1 MNELKYTVEITKI
14 IEGALKL
21 DKIKVENYSNLLC
34 EKLESDGEERVA
46 KRIKKILNSNK
57 QRSFVPS
64 NMQVL
69 FNTPVDQESRLPI
82 ADILNYNEIE
92 SEVILNDDIS
102 KQVNKFIENYK
113 MIDIFSKLGLEM
125 ANTLLLFGPP
135 GCGKTNL
142 AFYIA
147 KQLKLPIV
155 IARLDSLISSYLG
168 STAKNIRLLFEY
180 AEKTPCLLFLDEFDA
195 LAKARDDIHELGELK
210 RVVNSLL
217 QNIDNTSNSSVIIAA
232 TNHQHILDPA
242 IWRRFEYRLEISLP
256 DYESRKKMIKLFLKS
271 NYELC
276 DKDLSSLSKLFKGL
290 TGAQIEEICKKSI
303 RDSIIN
309 STQLNIQCIVN
320 NYFDFINIF
329 SKIKCDNEAYNKK
342 RQKELYKLKVIH
354 IREKDK
360 KFFSYGRIAELLN
373 ISKSY
378 VGNLIREEKGE

>member
-1 MNELKYTVEITKI
+1 MKYTVEIIKI

-34 EKLESDGEERVA
+34 EKLESDGEERAA
-46 KRIKKILNSNK
+46 KRIRKILSSNIDNSLI
-57 QRSFVPS
+57 PS
-64 NMQVL
+64 NMQLL
-69 FNTPVDQESRLPI
+69 FNVPVDQESRLPI
-82 ADILNYNEIE
+82 ADVINHNEIE
-92 SEVILNDDIS
+92 SKVILNDDIC
-102 KQVNKFIENYK
+102 KQVNKFIESYK
-113 MIDIFSKLGLEM
+113 MIDKFVKSGLEM

-180 AEKTPCLLFLDEFDA
+180 AEKTPCILFLDEFDA

-217 QNIDNTSNSSVIIAA
+217 QNIDTISNSSIVIAA
-232 TNHQHILDPA
+232 TNHQHMLDPA
-242 IWRRFEYRLEISLP
+242 IWRRFEYRLEISFP
-256 DYESRKKMIKLFLKS
+256 NYESRKKMIRLFLRG
-271 NYELC
+271 NYEISN
-276 DKDLSSLSKLFKGL
+276 KDLSSLSNLFKGL

-309 STQLNIQCIVN
+309 SSELNLQCIVD
-320 NYFDFINIF
+320 NYFEFIDIS
-329 SKIKCDNEAYNKK
+329 SKLNNDDKFNVKK
-342 RQKELYKLKVIH
+342 AQKELYKLKVVH
-354 IREKDK
+354 IREKDE
-360 KFFSYGRIAELLN
+360 KFFSYGKIAELLN

-378 VGNLIREEKGE
+378 VGNLIREYKGE